1 MFKWQSKKEEQE
13 EERGIRVHNADKI
26 YCHATEIT
34 RFRST
39 EYIECT
45 VNSFAREKKKK
56 KARDNFSPFFRLTSP
71 VFVFRSTRI
80 SFFLF
85 MRLNKR
91 SFPSDRNVSL
101 AGGNRLSIFIEIKYK
116 WLIET
121 VNYDNYA
128 KLTRVK
134 GYNKKVF

>member
-1 MFKWQSKKEEQE
+1 
-13 EERGIRVHNADKI
+13 
-26 YCHATEIT
+26 
-34 RFRST
+34 
-39 EYIECT
+39 
-45 VNSFAREKKKK
+45 
-56 KARDNFSPFFRLTSP
+56 
-71 VFVFRSTRI
+71 
-80 SFFLF
+80 

-134 GYNKKVF
+134 GYNKKVFKKKLRENLRGEEIFNPQPLN